1 MSPYNTNNSS
11 PGRTSSPVP
20 PTLSGW
26 LMAWC
31 LFYIVVNVFS
41 LWRTFGLLGDL
52 PDDLSTLTYMLIAV
66 LIAVSIGAIAG
77 AGLLML
83 ARKMGLYILIAVTV
97 VGIVINLWIGEYK
110 GLLSLVGLA
119 ITWLLVHK
127 DWSQFR

>member
-1 MSPYNTNNSS
+1 
-11 PGRTSSPVP
+11 
-20 PTLSGW
+20 
-26 LMAWC
+26 MAWC